1 MKTYDKSIRI
11 WDLKTGASAKK
22 ISDTHEKVLFIC
34 HGRTC
39 GPADKASIYA
49 TFKTLL

>member
-1 MKTYDKSIRI
+1 MEVNELIKNM
-11 WDLKTGASAKK
+11 L
-22 ISDTHEKVLFIC
+22 KVLFIC